1 VSLRLLVTFY
11 PNATLLKLFRIWL
24 QADTI
29 YQILISLAQ
38 GEALWSGLDIQG
50 TKRREKTNWA
60 SCFSFGG
67 KSEKRE
73 IEEYLRTK
81 NNQFPG

>member
-1 VSLRLLVTFY
+1 MRAIPAGKEHL
-11 PNATLLKLFRIWL
+11 
-24 QADTI
+24 
-29 YQILISLAQ
+29 
-38 GEALWSGLDIQG
+38 GEEPHHDIQG
-50 TKRREKTNWA
+50 TKRREKINWA